1 MGNCF
6 SIINFTNQD
15 NNNSNN
21 SDKIKLKEE
30 WFKSIGIIEN
40 K

>member
-6 SIINFTNQD
+6 SIINFINQE
-15 NNNSNN
+15 NNSNN
-21 SDKIKLKEE
+21 NDNIKLKEE
-30 WFKSIGIIEN
+30 WFKSIGIIE